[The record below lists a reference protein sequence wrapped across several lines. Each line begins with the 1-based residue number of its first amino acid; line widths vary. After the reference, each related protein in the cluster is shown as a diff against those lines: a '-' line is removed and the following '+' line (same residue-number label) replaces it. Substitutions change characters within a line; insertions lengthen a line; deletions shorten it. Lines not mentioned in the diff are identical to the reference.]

1 MREISRQELGIRSG
15 DPHFVIMK
23 KTAFGDLD
31 INSYHDTFKDAME
44 ELLELPYTDYRIYRI
59 RRRQSESICDIV

>member
-15 DPHFVIMK
+15 DPRFVIMK

-31 INSYHDTFKDAME
+31 INSYHDTFQDAAE
-44 ELLELPYTDYRIYRI
+44 ELMELPEKDYTIYRI
-59 RRRQSESICDIV
+59 RR

>member
-15 DPHFVIMK
+15 DPRFVIMK

-31 INSYHDTFKDAME
+31 INSYHDTFRDAVE
-44 ELLELPYTDYRIYRI
+44 ELMELPEKDYTIYRI
-59 RRRQSESICDIV
+59 RR